1 MRIIKRVVFALLILL
16 VVLFALLNSGNVRL
30 NLLLTPL
37 GFELPLSLLVF
48 TVFFLGFLLGWSGA
62 VLRQGAS
69 RLRSRVLSSNNN
81 DEQEVK

>member
-48 TVFFLGFLLGWSGA
+48 AVFFSGFLFGWSGA
-62 VLRQGAS
+62 ILRQGAS
-69 RLRSRVLSSNNN
+69 RLRSRARSSNKS